1 MAFTKA
7 GANGPEQDF
16 HDVDA
21 RLADSHLFASLGVPL
36 LHGRLITDSDRSDS
50 EPICLINLAMA
61 RKYWPDRDPLG
72 QLIILQRLDVNG
84 QKRPRRVVGIVT
96 DTRDRIN
103 EEPQPMV
110 YLPYSQE
117 SFFTMQLLVHSR
129 QSMAEV
135 RKSVAA
141 VLSSVDPDEPIRSIH
156 DFENFLPGA
165 LQDWTLAISLLG
177 GLATVAILLTAIG
190 VFAVIG
196 YMVRER
202 TREIG
207 IRMAV
212 GATPQR
218 VRNMVLGQTA
228 WVALIGAMFGI
239 AISAACMR
247 FLGSLIYGV
256 RATDPLT
263 FILAPGILGA
273 IVLLASYVPARR
285 AMRIDPMLALRDE

>member
-1 MAFTKA
+1 
-7 GANGPEQDF
+7 
-16 HDVDA
+16 
-21 RLADSHLFASLGVPL
+21 
-36 LHGRLITDSDRSDS
+36 
-50 EPICLINLAMA
+50 
-61 RKYWPDRDPLG
+61 
-72 QLIILQRLDVNG
+72 
-84 QKRPRRVVGIVT
+84 
-96 DTRDRIN
+96 
-103 EEPQPMV
+103 
-110 YLPYSQE
+110 
-117 SFFTMQLLVHSR
+117 
-129 QSMAEV
+129 
-135 RKSVAA
+135 
-141 VLSSVDPDEPIRSIH
+141 
-156 DFENFLPGA
+156 
-165 LQDWTLAISLLG
+165 
-177 GLATVAILLTAIG
+177 
-190 VFAVIG
+190 
-196 YMVRER
+196 MVRER